1 MMPLT
6 GFYIL
11 GAGLLID
18 FLAGIF
24 LVVNMGLG
32 MRGIFRSVTSP
43 MPSIDDPRVRGQL
56 RADDAGSRFLKL
68 FGGHL
73 GAMAVMA
80 VGGFITVIGVLVAVV
95 QAIQTYG

>member
-11 GAGLLID
+11 GAGLTID

-24 LVVNMGLG
+24 LVANMGLG
-32 MRGIFRSVTSP
+32 MRGMFRSFTTP
-43 MPSIDDPRVRGQL
+43 MPSIDDPRVRGKV
-56 RADDAGSRFLKL
+56 RAADAGGRIVGL

-73 GAMAVMA
+73 VAMGAMAF
-80 VGGFITVIGVLVAVV
+80 GGFLAAIGVLVAVV